1 MSESRQKDRFQKEE
15 KEAEGLL
22 WARLRDGHG
31 GHKFR
36 HQVTVGPYIAD
47 FLSLPLKLIVDI
59 DAAHSDNKRNEARV
73 KVLKTLGY
81 EVIRLKDSDV
91 LANVD
96 AALAEIT
103 KALSQREKATKK

>member
-22 WARLRDGHG
+22 WAKLRDGHG

-47 FLSLPLKLIVDI
+47 FMTLPLKLIVDI

-81 EVIRLKDSDV
+81 EVLRLKDGEV
-91 LANVD
+91 LENVEG
-96 AALAEIT
+96 ALKEIT
-103 KALSQREKATKK
+103 KAIAQREKTKK